1 MQNTKPVNIFL
12 EGKLGKLF
20 GRKWSLCVASPA
32 EALQAININT
42 KGKLK
47 EYLLNDGAKKFYK
60 VALQKKDNL
69 INPKEE
75 IKNPSG
81 QSDIY
86 FIPTIK
92 GSSSG
97 GGKIIAGVI
106 LVIVGAVLAVGS
118 YGSLSA
124 LGVPMITA
132 GIGLI
137 LGGVVQLM
145 TPVPKIAQP
154 SAEVDQRQSYGFQ
167 GNSVTIFQ
175 GSSVGIVYGRSLV
188 APMPISASMENLDI
202 GIYGGARTY
211 IPPDPE
217 DLNDGSTQYGG
228 TNNNF
233 SEP

>member
-92 GSSSG
+92 GASSG
-97 GGKIIAGVI
+97 TGKIIAGVVLI
-106 LVIVGAVLAVGS
+106 IVGVLTLKFGIGG
-118 YGSLSA
+118 YL
-124 LGVPMITA
+124 ITA
-132 GIGLI
+132 GIGMI

-145 TPVPKIAQP
+145 TPVPKMAQP

-167 GNSVTIFQ
+167 GYSVTIFQ
-175 GSSVGIVYGRSLV
+175 GSSVGIVYGKSLV
-188 APMPISASMENLDI
+188 APMPISASMENIDI
-202 GIYGGARTY
+202 GRYGGARTY
-211 IPPDPE
+211 VPPDPNE
-217 DLNDGSTQYGG
+217 LDDGSTQYGG
-228 TNNNF
+228 TNYGRT
-233 SEP
+233 